1 MFSKKIPF
9 IVCLYLLCAV
19 SVPLFA
25 QPPSWTIDLLGKT
38 NKPEKFENKKLGSE
52 KTETKKF
59 TFFRHFIQ
67 NNVTRYNFYFNADNK
82 LSQVIERAKIAQKD
96 DYGKLLQFY
105 PYSLDNTAT
114 QATDLDSVIL
124 KATAGILLHD
134 LRNDWVDNLYLL
146 IGKAYLL
153 RKDFDSAGMTFQF
166 INYNLFPRK
175 KGEDDSRVVGTTSA
189 AANGNV
195 ISIANAEK
203 RNFVQKVFNRAPS
216 RNESLVWLARNLTEQ
231 EEYGEAAGLI
241 NTLQNDPNFPKRLVP
256 DLEEVAAYWFYK
268 QGEYDSAAVRLEKAL
283 SNADTKQDRAR
294 WEFLLAQLL
303 ENGRQFDK
311 ASDYYGRASK
321 HTVDPLMDIYA
332 KLNDAK
338 MMKEGGNS
346 KEMDNSIDKLVR
358 MAKKD
363 KFDSYRDV
371 IYYSA
376 GQIAL
381 QKPDTAAGINF
392 FYKSLYYNQNN
403 IVYKNRAFLQ
413 LGDIA
418 YSQKRYKDA
427 YSWYD
432 SLQSG
437 DTSFADVIAKVQARR
452 NTLSEIV
459 QKIDIITREDSLQRI
474 AAMAP
479 ADRDAFLKKMAKRL
493 RKERGL
499 KEEDNSGGSGQI
511 SFDSD
516 KNKPAD
522 LFENNGSK
530 AGTWYFYN
538 SSAKSKGFNEFKAK
552 WGDRTNVD
560 NWRRK
565 AAMQA
570 VISGNNALPADGGNK
585 KAGGKTGAGQP
596 ADAADI
602 SFDGL
607 QKNLPLTPEKLA
619 ASNALLSENLYAL
632 GKLYQQQLE
641 DYEEAIATYDAYLE
655 RYPDSLHD
663 GDIYLDL
670 YYCYSKLGNT
680 AKAAYY
686 KNLLTTGKFA
696 KSKAA
701 KLITDPGAVNPSAK
715 TPAATK
721 TYEAIYNMFIEG
733 RFDEALRQKKAADSI
748 YGKNYWSPQLLYI
761 EAMYYVKQRNDSTA
775 HLVLS
780 DIVNLYPK
788 SPLKAKAE
796 NLMDVLKRRKE
807 IEDYLT
813 NLQVTRA
820 KEDDPIAVDT
830 TATPAPRQV
839 QQQGPVVIKPKDST
853 VAPPPVQQPV
863 VQQPVVQ
870 QPVVKDTVKKV
881 LPLVSGPFRLD
892 IAVPHYVLMIMDKVD
907 PVYVNEARNAFI
919 RYSRESYNAEPLQVN
934 KDTLDK
940 DRNLLV
946 FVQFATADAALQ
958 YCEKLR
964 RAAPSEISWLPAAK
978 YSFIIISDDN
988 LQRLKGNKDIVNYRK
1003 LLNIQYP
1010 GKF

>member
-1 MFSKKIPF
+1 MFSKKIPY
-9 IVCLYLLCAV
+9 IVCFSLLCAIT
-19 SVPLFA
+19 VPVIA
-25 QPPSWTIDLLGKT
+25 QPPSWTIDLLGKAK
-38 NKPEKFENKKLGSE
+38 KPEKFENKKLGSE

-59 TFFRHFIQ
+59 TFFRHFLQ
-67 NNVTRYNFYFNADNK
+67 NNITRYNFYFNADNK
-82 LSQVIERAKIAQKD
+82 LNQVIERAKIAQKD

-105 PYSLDNTAT
+105 PYSLENTAT
-114 QATDLDSVIL
+114 QTTELDSVII
-124 KATAGILLHD
+124 KSTAGILLHD

-153 RKDFDSAGMTFQF
+153 RKDFDSAGITFQF

-175 KGEDDSRVVGTTSA
+175 KGEDENRVVGTTSA
-189 AANGNV
+189 ATNGNV

-203 RNFVQKVFNRAPS
+203 RNLVQKVFNRAPS

-241 NTLQNDPNFPKRLVP
+241 NTLQNDPNFPKRLNP

-303 ENGRQFDK
+303 EKGRQFDK
-311 ASDYYGRASK
+311 ASDYYGRAAK
-321 HTVDPLMDIYA
+321 HTTDPLMDIYA

-338 MMKEGGNS
+338 MMKEGGNL
-346 KEMDNSIDKLVR
+346 KELDNSIDRLVK

-381 QKPDTAAGINF
+381 QKPDTAAGIDF
-392 FYKSLYYNQNN
+392 FYRSLHYNESN
-403 IVYKNRAFLQ
+403 IPYKNKAFLQ

-418 YSQKRYKDA
+418 YNQKRYKA
-427 YSWYD
+427 AFSWYD

-452 NTLSEIV
+452 NALSDIV
-459 QKIDIITREDSLQRI
+459 QKIDIIEREDSLQRI
-474 AAMAP
+474 AAMPP

-499 KEEDNSGGSGQI
+499 KEEDNSGSAPI

-522 LFENNGSK
+522 LFENNGGKS
-530 AGTWYFYN
+530 GGWYFYN
-538 SSAKSKGFNEFKAK
+538 SSARSKGFSEFRSK
-552 WGDRTNVD
+552 WGERTNVD

-565 AAMQA
+565 AAMQIA
-570 VISGNNALPADGGNK
+570 LSGSNTLPADGDNK
-585 KAGGKTGAGQP
+585 KTGGKTGAGDQ
-596 ADAADI
+596 AAETEDI

-619 ASNALLSENLYAL
+619 TSNALLSDNLYAL

-641 DYEEAIATYDAYLE
+641 DYEEAINTYDGYLQ

-663 GDIYLDL
+663 GDIYLNL
-670 YYCYSKLGNT
+670 YFCYNKLGNT
-680 AKAAYY
+680 SKAAYY

-721 TYEAIYNMFIEG
+721 TYENIYNMFIEG
-733 RFDEALRQKKAADSI
+733 RFDEALAQKKAADSI

-780 DIVNLYPK
+780 DIINLYPK
-788 SPLKAKAE
+788 SPLKAKAQ

-813 NLQVTRA
+813 KLQVTRA
-820 KEDDPIAVDT
+820 KEDDPIKVDDSNVIPVT
-830 TATPAPRQV
+830 RPV
-839 QQQGPVVIKPKDST
+839 QGPVVIKAKDSNAVVT
-853 VAPPPVQQPV
+853 PV
-863 VQQPVVQ
+863 
-870 QPVVKDTVKKV
+870 QPVVKDSVKKAP
-881 LPLVSGPFRLD
+881 PLVSGPFRLD
-892 IAVPHYVLMIMDKVD
+892 VAAPHYVLMVLDKVD
-907 PVYVNEARNAFI
+907 PVYVNEAKNAFV
-919 RYSRESYNAEPLQVN
+919 RYSRESYSAEPLQVN

-1003 LLNIQYP
+1003 LLNTQYP

>member
-1 MFSKKIPF
+1 MFCKKIPF
-9 IVCLYLLCAV
+9 IVCLSLLSAA
-19 SVPLFA
+19 SVPLIA
-25 QPPSWTIDLLGKT
+25 QPPSWTIDLLGKEK
-38 NKPEKFENKKLGSE
+38 KPEKFENKKLGSE
-52 KTETKKF
+52 KTENKKF
-59 TFFRHFIQ
+59 TFFRHFVQ
-67 NNVTRYNFYFNADNK
+67 NNITRYNFYFNAANK
-82 LSQVIERAKIAQKD
+82 LDAIVERAKIAQQN
-96 DYGKLLQFY
+96 DYSKLLPFY

-114 QATDLDSVIL
+114 QSADLDSVII
-124 KATAGILLHD
+124 KSTAGILLHD

-146 IGKAYLL
+146 IGRAYLL

-195 ISIANAEK
+195 ISIANPEK
-203 RNFVQKVFNRAPS
+203 RNFIQKVMTKAPS
-216 RNESLVWLARNLTEQ
+216 RNESLVWLIRNLTEQ

-241 NTLQNDPNFPKRLVP
+241 NTLQNDPNFPKRLNP
-256 DLEEVAAYWFYK
+256 DLEEVTAYWFYK
-268 QGEYDSAAVRLEKAL
+268 QGEFDSASLRLEKAL
-283 SNADTKQDRAR
+283 SNAETKQDRAR
-294 WEFLLAQLL
+294 WEFLLAQLF
-303 ENGRQFDK
+303 EKGGQYAQ
-311 ASDYYGRASK
+311 ASDYYDRASK

-338 MMKEGGNS
+338 MMKEGGNA
-346 KEMDNSIDKLVR
+346 KELDNSIDKLVR
-358 MAKKD
+358 MGKKD
-363 KFDSYRDV
+363 KFESYRDV

-381 QKPDTAAGINF
+381 QKPDTIESINF
-392 FYKSLYYNQNN
+392 FYKSLHYNTGN
-403 IVYKNRAFLQ
+403 IAYKNKAFLQ

-418 YSQKRYKDA
+418 YEQRRYRDA
-427 YSWYD
+427 FSWYD

-452 NTLSEIV
+452 NALSEIV
-459 QKIDIITREDSLQRI
+459 QKIDIIEKEDSLQRI

-479 ADRDAFLKKMAKRL
+479 ADRDAFLKKLSKKL

-499 KEEDNSGGSGQI
+499 KEEDNSGGSSGQI
-511 SFDSD
+511 SFASE
-516 KNKPAD
+516 KNKPVD

-530 AGTWYFYN
+530 SGAWYFYN
-538 SSAKSKGFNEFKAK
+538 SSLKSRGFNEFKTK

-570 VISGNNALPADGGNK
+570 ALSGNNPATLPADGGK
-585 KAGGKTGAGQP
+585 LKGETKAEQI
-596 ADAADI
+596 AAEDI
-602 SFDGL
+602 TADGL
-607 QKNLPLTPEKLA
+607 QKDLPLTPEKLA

-632 GKLYQQQLE
+632 AKLYQQQLE
-641 DYEEAIATYDAYLE
+641 DYEQAIVTYDVYLD
-655 RYPDSLHD
+655 RYPDSLHE
-663 GDIYLDL
+663 GDVYLNL
-670 YYCYSKLGNT
+670 FYCYSKLGNT

-686 KNLLTTGKFA
+686 KNLLTGGKFA
-696 KSKAA
+696 GSKAA
-701 KLITDPGAVNPSAK
+701 KMITNPGAVNPSAK

-733 RFDEALRQKKAADSI
+733 RFDEALAQKKAADSI

-788 SPLKAKAE
+788 SPLKAKAQ

-813 NLQVTRA
+813 KLEITRA
-820 KEDDPIAVDT
+820 KEDDPIKVDNT
-830 TATPAPRQV
+830 VTPVTRPV
-839 QQQGPVVIKPKDST
+839 QGPVVIKPKDSAVIIT
-853 VAPPPVQQPV
+853 PPVQPV
-863 VQQPVVQ
+863 A
-870 QPVVKDTVKKV
+870 KDTVKKV
-881 LPLVSGPFRLD
+881 APLVSGPFRLD
-892 IAVPHYVLMIMDKVD
+892 IAAPHYVLMILDKVD
-907 PVYVNEARNAFI
+907 PVYVNEAKNAFV
-919 RYSRESYNAEPLQVN
+919 RYSRESYNAEPLEVN

-946 FVQFATADAALQ
+946 FVKFPGADAALQ
-958 YCEKLR
+958 YYEKLKR
-964 RAAPSEISWLPAAK
+964 VAPSEVSWLPAAK
-978 YSFIIISDDN
+978 YSFIIISEDN
-988 LQRLKGNKDIVNYRK
+988 LQRLKMNKDIINYRK
-1003 LLNIQYP
+1003 LLNTQYP